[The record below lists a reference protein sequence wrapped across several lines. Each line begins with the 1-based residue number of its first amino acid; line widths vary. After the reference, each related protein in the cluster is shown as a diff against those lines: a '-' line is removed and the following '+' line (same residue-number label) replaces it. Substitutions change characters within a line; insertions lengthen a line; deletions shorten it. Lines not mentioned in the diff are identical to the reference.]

1 MRAHSRLLML
11 SAVLGLLWGT
21 AQAGERTYRWV
32 DASGRVHYGDV
43 KTANSEQVQV
53 KPGQAVSATPKAV
66 TEAAAARQLDCKR
79 KQDQLAAYSNSSEI
93 NETDSLG
100 NTRTFTAAE
109 RQALIERTKQQVQF
123 ACEPSPA
130 TADNAPKP

>member
-1 MRAHSRLLML
+1 MRPHSRLLML
-11 SAVLGLLWGT
+11 SAALGLLLST
-21 AQAGERTYRWV
+21 AQAGDTYRWT
-32 DASGRVHYGDV
+32 DESGRVHYSDV
-43 KTANSEQVQV
+43 KNPKSEQVKV

-79 KQDQLAAYSNSSEI
+79 KQDQLAAYSNSSDI

-100 NTRTFTAAE
+100 NTRTFTAVE

-123 ACEPSPA
+123 ACEPLTTTP
-130 TADNAPKP
+130 DNAPKP

>member
-1 MRAHSRLLML
+1 MRSHSRLLML
-11 SAVLGLLWGT
+11 SVVLGLLGST

-43 KTANSEQVQV
+43 KTPNSEQVQV

-66 TEAAAARQLDCKR
+66 TEAAAARQLDCQRKR
-79 KQDQLAAYSNSSEI
+79 DQLAAYSNSSDI

-100 NTRTFTAAE
+100 NTRSYTAAE

-123 ACEPSPA
+123 ACEPPA
-130 TADNAPKP
+130 IAADNAPKS